1 MKFLIVTGVSGAGK
15 TTVLKFLEDINYF
28 CADNLPPAL
37 LLKFA
42 ELFKQGS
49 EIEKV
54 ALGIDI
60 RGDRLFEDFFN
71 GLDQLKDNGY
81 GYDILFLD
89 ASNETLVNR
98 FKETRRSHPLSKT
111 GSIEDGIQKERDAL
125 KDVRKKSTYIVD
137 TSSLLTRELK
147 EKINSMFVLN
157 EEFDNLIITVSS
169 FGFKYGVPSDA
180 DLVFDVRFLPNPFY
194 INELKE
200 LTGNE
205 KEVSDYVMGFEESGI
220 FLDKL
225 VDMLSFL
232 ISNYIKEGRNR
243 LVIGIGCTG
252 GRHRSVTLANE
263 LYQVLKERKHSV
275 RLKHRDVDKASKSK
289 KID

>member
-60 RGDRLFEDFFN
+60 RGERLFEDFFN
-71 GLDQLKDNGY
+71 GLDQLKENGY
-81 GYDILFLD
+81 DYDILFLD

-111 GSIEDGIQKERDAL
+111 GSIEEGIQKERDAL
-125 KDVRKKSTYIVD
+125 KDVRKKSTHIVD
-137 TSSLLTRELK
+137 TSNLLTRELK

-169 FGFKYGVPSDA
+169 FGFKYGIPKDS

-194 INELKE
+194 ISELKE
-200 LTGNE
+200 LTGDD
-205 KEVSDYVMGFEESGI
+205 KEVSDYVMSFEESRV

-225 VDMLSFL
+225 VDMVSFL
-232 ISNYIKEGRNR
+232 IPHYIKEGRNR
-243 LVIGIGCTG
+243 LVISIGCTG

-263 LYQVLKERKHSV
+263 LDKVLKERKYSV
-275 RLKHRDVDKASKSK
+275 RLKHHDIDKAPKGK
-289 KID
+289 K

>member
-1 MKFLIVTGVSGAGK
+1 VKFLIVTGVSGAGK

-60 RGDRLFEDFFN
+60 RGERLFEDFFN
-71 GLDQLKDNGY
+71 GLDQLKENGY
-81 GYDILFLD
+81 DYDILFLD

-111 GSIEDGIQKERDAL
+111 GSIEEGIQKERDAL
-125 KDVRKKSTYIVD
+125 KDVRKKSTHIVD
-137 TSSLLTRELK
+137 TSNLLTRELK

-169 FGFKYGVPSDA
+169 FGFKYGIPKDS

-194 INELKE
+194 ISELKE
-200 LTGNE
+200 LTGDD
-205 KEVSDYVMGFEESGI
+205 KEVSDYVMSFEESRV

-225 VDMLSFL
+225 VDMVSFL
-232 ISNYIKEGRNR
+232 IPHYIKEGRNR
-243 LVIGIGCTG
+243 LVISIGCTG

-263 LYQVLKERKHSV
+263 LDKVLKERKYSV
-275 RLKHRDVDKASKSK
+275 RLKHHDIDKAPKGK
-289 KID
+289 K

>member
-1 MKFLIVTGVSGAGK
+1 MKFLIITGVSGAGK

-42 ELFKQGS
+42 ELFRQGS

-60 RGDRLFEDFFN
+60 RGERLFEDFFN
-71 GLDQLKDNGY
+71 GLDQLKENGY
-81 GYDILFLD
+81 DYDILFLD

-111 GSIEDGIQKERDAL
+111 GSIEEGIQKERDAL
-125 KDVRKKSTYIVD
+125 KDVRKKSTHIVD
-137 TSSLLTRELK
+137 TSNLLTRELK

-169 FGFKYGVPSDA
+169 FGFKYGIPKDS

-194 INELKE
+194 ISELKE
-200 LTGNE
+200 LTGDD
-205 KEVSDYVMGFEESGI
+205 KEVSDYVMSFEESRV

-225 VDMLSFL
+225 VDMVSFL
-232 ISNYIKEGRNR
+232 IPHYIKEGRNR
-243 LVIGIGCTG
+243 LVISIGCTG

-263 LYQVLKERKHSV
+263 LDKVLKERKHSV
-275 RLKHRDVDKASKSK
+275 RLKHHDIDKAPKGK
-289 KID
+289 K

>member
-60 RGDRLFEDFFN
+60 RGERLFEDFFN
-71 GLDQLKDNGY
+71 GLDQLKENGY
-81 GYDILFLD
+81 DYDILFLD

-111 GSIEDGIQKERDAL
+111 GSIEEGIQKERDAL
-125 KDVRKKSTYIVD
+125 KDVRKKSTHIVD
-137 TSSLLTRELK
+137 TSSLLTRELR

-157 EEFDNLIITVSS
+157 EKFDNLIITVSS
-169 FGFKYGVPSDA
+169 FGFKYGIPKDS

-194 INELKE
+194 ISELKE
-200 LTGNE
+200 LTGDDR
-205 KEVSDYVMGFEESGI
+205 EVSDYVMSFEESRV

-225 VDMLSFL
+225 VDMVSFL
-232 ISNYIKEGRNR
+232 IPHYIKEGRNR
-243 LVIGIGCTG
+243 LVISIGCTG
-252 GRHRSVTLANE
+252 GRHRSVTLANK
-263 LYQVLKERKHSV
+263 LDIVLKERKHSV
-275 RLKHRDVDKASKSK
+275 RLKHHDIDKASKGK
-289 KID
+289 K